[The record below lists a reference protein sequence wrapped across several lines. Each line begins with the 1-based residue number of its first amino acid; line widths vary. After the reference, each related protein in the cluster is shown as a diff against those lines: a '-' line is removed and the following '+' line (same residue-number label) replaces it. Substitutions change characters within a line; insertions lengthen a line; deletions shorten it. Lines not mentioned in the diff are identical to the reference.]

1 MIKRFCYLAVMLL
14 LTSVALL
21 FYIKK
26 PDGKPYL
33 ELSMFERYSDK
44 VSGDV
49 SDFASQSADTLT
61 SQAKKLT
68 EKLSFSKD
76 ANSPVVVYKWQ
87 DEHGQWHY
95 ADTPHPNYV
104 STAVSLDPNDI
115 TVLPAETFQ
124 ADEEQPATVKADEAP
139 SALGVYD
146 PKNVQKM
153 MQDAEQ
159 VKQLMEQRNK
169 QLEQQLKEQ
178 GGN

>member
-1 MIKRFCYLAVMLL
+1 MKRFCYFAVMLL

-33 ELSMFERYSDK
+33 ELGMFERYSEK

-68 EKLSFSKD
+68 EKLSLSNDASK
-76 ANSPVVVYKWQ
+76 PVVVYKWQ
-87 DEHGQWHY
+87 DEQGQWHY
-95 ADTPHPNYV
+95 ADTPHPNYF
-104 STAVSLDPNDI
+104 SIAVSLDPNDI

-124 ADEEQPATVKADEAP
+124 ADEKQAATVKADETP
-139 SALGVYD
+139 STLGVYD

-159 VKQLMEQRNK
+159 AKQLMEQRNK
-169 QLEQQLKEQ
+169 QLEQQLKKQ

>member
-1 MIKRFCYLAVMLL
+1 MKRFCYFAVMLL

-33 ELSMFERYSDK
+33 ELGMFERYSEK
-44 VSGDV
+44 VSADV
-49 SDFASQSADTLT
+49 SDFASQGADTLT

-68 EKLSFSKD
+68 EKLSLSKD
-76 ANSPVVVYKWQ
+76 ASKPVVVYKWQ
-87 DEHGQWHY
+87 DEQGQWHY
-95 ADTPHPNYV
+95 ADTPHPNYF
-104 STAVSLDPNDI
+104 SIAVSLDPNDI

-124 ADEEQPATVKADEAP
+124 ADEKQAATVKTDETP
-139 SALGVYD
+139 STLGVYD